1 MILFKNLIK
10 YRNYNKL
17 FNINFVI
24 NNNFNK
30 VIQNIIDEK
39 DSINKISKILKLS
52 DITKIKKNDSIN
64 LKNIDNHQK
73 KNNDIIP
80 NKIKDKNNSQSKEN
94 KSMKDLC
101 DELIKNKEVTSKK
114 VISVMLQVDR
124 ADFAPKDYYKN
135 RAQHIICN
143 TTISAPH
150 LHGYCLEALQDYLKE
165 GNTVLDVGFG
175 SGYLTVAMS
184 KMMNDKGLVV
194 GIEHIK
200 DLYNYGEVNI
210 SKHHKNLLSNKKIEL
225 ILGDGRN
232 GYNKRA
238 PYSCIH
244 VGAASDYIPKELFY
258 QLKIGG
264 RLLIPLGPE
273 DGQYIHFIDKISES
287 EYKDTR
293 GWSVTYVPLTSA
305 EKQLNFK

>member
-1 MILFKNLIK
+1 
-10 YRNYNKL
+10 
-17 FNINFVI
+17 
-24 NNNFNK
+24 
-30 VIQNIIDEK
+30 
-39 DSINKISKILKLS
+39 
-52 DITKIKKNDSIN
+52 
-64 LKNIDNHQK
+64 
-73 KNNDIIP
+73 
-80 NKIKDKNNSQSKEN
+80 
-94 KSMKDLC
+94 
-101 DELIKNKEVTSKK
+101 
-114 VISVMLQVDR
+114 MLQINR
-124 ADFAPKDYYKN
+124 ADFVQKDYYKN

-150 LHGYCLEALQDYLKE
+150 LHGYCLEHLQDYLKE

-194 GIEHIK
+194 GIKHIK

-293 GWSVTYVPLTSA
+293 GWSVNYVPLTSA
-305 EKQLNFK
+305 EKQLNFN